1 MTEQARRS
9 GDGGARSRGKSG
21 GTTAKRLTN
30 HAWDPAAGR
39 LIAVEGVDGS
49 GKSTQLHLLEQWLR
63 HQNLKVF
70 KTEWNSSETVKEI
83 TSRGKKKG
91 LLTPTTFSLLHATD
105 FADRYERNILP
116 LLEAGYFVL
125 ADRYVFTAYARDI
138 VRGCHPGWVR
148 KIYSYAAKPDLTLY
162 FRVPVEVAVSRILAG
177 RPKLKYYEA
186 GMDLNLSND
195 PYESYRIFQGRIVEQ
210 YESMVETEG
219 LVAIDANRGIEEQQ
233 LEVRERV
240 KKLFGDSR
248 LGPVTTQ
255 PARAHG

>member
-1 MTEQARRS
+1 MAEV
-9 GDGGARSRGKSG
+9 
-21 GTTAKRLTN
+21 AKAPLAPRT
-30 HAWDPAAGR
+30 HGSPGR

-63 HQNLKVF
+63 HQSLKVF

-138 VRGCHPGWVR
+138 VRGCHPEWVR

-162 FRVPVEVAVSRILAG
+162 FRVPVDVAVSRILAG

-186 GMDLNLSND
+186 GMDMNLSND
-195 PYESYRIFQGRIVEQ
+195 PYES
-210 YESMVETEG
+210 
-219 LVAIDANRGIEEQQ
+219 
-233 LEVRERV
+233 
-240 KKLFGDSR
+240 
-248 LGPVTTQ
+248 
-255 PARAHG
+255 